1 MNCGHHPD
9 YAKQETIDPLKGVGR
24 YLTFGVPGALLIG
37 FGMVLLMLS
46 GLRALQTQTGST
58 FHGSLSWL
66 PYIIV
71 LVVAAGLVA
80 LPSPASPRRRGRP
93 MAVSATSTKPITRDD
108 LEAKFRSSRAGHA
121 SRSHRRGPRIT
132 GGGIAVFLLL
142 LLVFLLGRRG
152 GKQRST
158 VVEIRRV

>member
-1 MNCGHHPD
+1 MSGSACTGVVQPGHPQRRGRRRGAGAAVEIDPEITSELWALTRD

-71 LVVAAGLVA
+71 LWWRPV
-80 LPSPASPRRRGRP
+80 GRI
-93 MAVSATSTKPITRDD
+93 AVT
-108 LEAKFRSSRAGHA
+108 
-121 SRSHRRGPRIT
+121 RIT
-132 GGGIAVFLLL
+132 KAK
-142 LLVFLLGRRG
+142 R
-152 GKQRST
+152 
-158 VVEIRRV
+158 